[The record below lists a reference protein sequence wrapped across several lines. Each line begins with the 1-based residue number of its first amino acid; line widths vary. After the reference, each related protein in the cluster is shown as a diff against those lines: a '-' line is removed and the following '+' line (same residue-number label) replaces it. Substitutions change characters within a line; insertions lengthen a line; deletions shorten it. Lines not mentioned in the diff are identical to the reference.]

1 MKTEPV
7 RYFASAMKKYK
18 KGFYPLYAL
27 LILAMMIQPFINMF
41 GPKMMIDEI
50 MGRSDIGI
58 IIRIAAAMVAA
69 DFILK
74 ALSGYLFLELDKVYY
89 QGLNRFLEAGV
100 GKKSMELKYE
110 TTESKEILDRLAD
123 ARTGIDEGYS
133 GGAKGLFE
141 SLANIIANVVI
152 LLLSA
157 ALVFRYTFL
166 PIIPV
171 LVNVTLN
178 AFFESRLNRIKM
190 EQIGLLAKTDRAY
203 FYLVHGL
210 SDIKYGKDI
219 RLFHAKDMMLGRVDE
234 FNDRQSKINKT
245 YAQRSSGYLMGS
257 KINLALTAS
266 ATYLI
271 LALMVIRKEI
281 GIGDFTMLSTAVT
294 TIVAS
299 INIVLKQILEVK
311 KFCGY
316 TDKYIKYV
324 EGNKY
329 TEKGDRSVDVSED
342 VFIEFKNVSFK
353 YPGSSNYALNNI
365 NAVIRKGERLS
376 VVGLNG
382 AGKTTFIK
390 LLCRLYECTEGEIL
404 LNGVNILDYEYESY
418 MKLLSVVFQDFCL
431 LGFSIKEN
439 IICDMPEK
447 AEDDKLMPLIERVG
461 LREKVDSLPLG
472 LMTPVF
478 RYYDQN
484 GFEPS
489 GGEQQKIAMARALYK
504 DAPILIL
511 DEPTAALDPKAEKE
525 IYERFASM
533 VINKTALFISHRLAS
548 CKFCDRILV
557 FKNGE
562 IVESG
567 SHESLLA
574 LSEGLYRAMY
584 MSQEK
589 MYS

>member
-1 MKTEPV
+1 
-7 RYFASAMKKYK
+7 MKKYK

-299 INIVLKQILEVK
+299 INVVLKQILEVK

-404 LNGVNILDYEYESY
+404 LNGVNILDYEYGSY

-533 VINKTALFISHRLAS
+533 VINKTAIFISHRLAS
-548 CKFCDRILV
+548 GKFCDRILV
-557 FKNGE
+557 VKNGE

>member
-74 ALSGYLFLELDKVYY
+74 AISGYLFLELDKVYY

-166 PIIPV
+166 PVIPV

-329 TEKGDRSVDVSED
+329 TEKGDKAADVSDD
-342 VFIEFKNVSFK
+342 VVIEFKNVSFK

-404 LNGVNILDYEYESY
+404 LNGVNILDYEYGSY

-574 LSEGLYRAMY
+574 LPEGLYRAMY

>member
-152 LLLSA
+152 ILLSA

-324 EGNKY
+324 EGNNY
-329 TEKGDRSVDVSED
+329 TEKGDKAADVSED

-365 NAVIRKGERLS
+365 NAVILKGERLS

-404 LNGVNILDYEYESY
+404 LNGVNILDYEYGSY

-439 IICDMPEK
+439 IICDKPEK

-574 LSEGLYRAMY
+574 LPEGLYRAMY

>member
-1 MKTEPV
+1 
-7 RYFASAMKKYK
+7 MKKYK

-299 INIVLKQILEVK
+299 INVVLKQILEVK

-533 VINKTALFISHRLAS
+533 VINKTAIFISHRLAS

>member
-299 INIVLKQILEVK
+299 INVVLKQILEVK

-329 TEKGDRSVDVSED
+329 TEKGDKAADVSDD
-342 VFIEFKNVSFK
+342 VVIEFKNVSFK

-404 LNGVNILDYEYESY
+404 LNGVNILDYEYGSY

-533 VINKTALFISHRLAS
+533 VINKTAIFISHRLAS

>member
-299 INIVLKQILEVK
+299 INVVLKQILEVK